1 MQESRIRTKAVVDT
15 LHDLTEIISDGDDYL
30 IPKEILAKTD
40 PEFSRI
46 SDENFIPRQVVD
58 ILGVLTKLY
67 DRGYVD
73 SIKDIQKLK

>member
-1 MQESRIRTKAVVDT
+1 MDT
-15 LHDLTEIISDGDDYL
+15 LHNLTEIISDGDDYL

-58 ILGVLTKLY
+58 ILSVLTKLY
-67 DRGYVD
+67 DKGYMD